1 MNENIIRLLQTLKD
15 VDKDYEDVSD
25 DEMYRLYIIR
35 YTSWKKGTLKDFI
48 LSNSYQWE
56 NQK

>member
-56 NQK
+56 KQK

>member
-35 YTSWKKGTLKDFI
+35 YTSWKRWTLKDFI
-48 LSNSYQWE
+48 LTNTQNDRW
-56 NQK
+56 

>member
-1 MNENIIRLLQTLKD
+1 MDTNIIRLLQTLKD

-56 NQK
+56 KQK